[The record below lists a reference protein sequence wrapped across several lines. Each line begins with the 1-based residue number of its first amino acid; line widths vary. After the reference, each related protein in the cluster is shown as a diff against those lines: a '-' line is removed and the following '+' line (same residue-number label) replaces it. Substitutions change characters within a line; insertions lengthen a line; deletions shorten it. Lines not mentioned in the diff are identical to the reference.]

1 MVRYS
6 QINHK
11 NKIIDVTLYL
21 REYPSE
27 VAASRIHQPSIRK
40 ELQMTNTQVSA
51 YEDFLDTIASIIT
64 SHVFTITNEYQS
76 KRIYAYYM
84 TFEVPDIQETW
95 TIRFRIADHDSSG
108 TFSSHRNSSRPT
120 IFRKITIGNDQ
131 EFTSYFQAIKAVG
144 YICDGLVDRDFD
156 VLNVQYKD
164 MGFED

>member
-1 MVRYS
+1 MRYS
-6 QINHK
+6 QINRK

-27 VAASRIHQPSIRK
+27 VAVSRIHQPSIRR
-40 ELQMTNTQVSA
+40 ELQMTNTQISA

-64 SHVFTITNEYQS
+64 NHGFRIINEYQS
-76 KRIYAYYM
+76 KRSYAYYM

-95 TIRFRIADHDSSG
+95 TIRFRIADHDSCG
-108 TFSSHRNSSRPT
+108 TFSSSRDSNRPT
-120 IFRKITIGNDQ
+120 IFRKIIIGNGQ

-156 VLNVQYKD
+156 VLNVPYKD